1 MSNRPTVIFR
11 ADGNRDIGSGH
22 IMRCSSIAS
31 ALDSLGARAIF
42 AVSDD
47 ASASM
52 ARVQGLDAR
61 VLGGEARCLGADD
74 AARLADLA
82 RAEGATAILID
93 TYAVTDAFFT
103 ALRTALARRFA
114 PPCPAPPR
122 ICLIDDAFTF
132 ADGATTR
139 PVVRD
144 VDVVVNYSLDFSVCD
159 YVTFTEAG
167 GTALVGPSFAPL
179 RPEFASA
186 GFEVGDEVRRVLV
199 TCGSTNPA
207 RVLEKMAQTV
217 LRTLP
222 DAHLDVVVGMNATF
236 AGDACRTSRVTL
248 HDNPSHMA
256 SLMSAAD
263 LAVSAAGTT
272 VYELIAV
279 GTPSIVFPLVDN
291 QRRNAREFAQA
302 GLGMALRGPD
312 DLGEPLAC
320 ALRSLA
326 CGEEGLRRRA
336 TFSGA
341 MREISGGGTGAL
353 RVARVLVGGK

>member
-1 MSNRPTVIFR
+1 MVIFR

-22 IMRCSSIAS
+22 IMRCASIAI
-31 ALDSLGARAIF
+31 ALASLGARAIF

-52 ARVQGLDAR
+52 ARAQGLDAR

-82 RAEGATAILID
+82 RAEGATAILVD
-93 TYAVTDAFFT
+93 TYAATDAFFS
-103 ALRTALARRFA
+103 ALRTALAPRPA
-114 PPCPAPPR
+114 PPRLAPPR

-132 ADGATTR
+132 ADGATIC

-144 VDVVVNYSLDFSVCD
+144 VDVVVNYSLGFSVRD
-159 YVTFTEAG
+159 YAALIETG

-199 TCGSTNPA
+199 TSGSTNPA
-207 RVLEKMAQTV
+207 RVLEKTAQTV
-217 LRTLP
+217 LRILP

-236 AGDACRTSRVTL
+236 DDDACRTSRVTL
-248 HDNPSHMA
+248 HDNPSRMA

-291 QRRNAREFAQA
+291 QRHNAREFAQA

-326 CGEEGLRRRA
+326 CGEAGHRRRA
-336 TFSGA
+336 AFSDA
-341 MREISGGGTGAL
+341 MREVADGGTGAL
-353 RVARVLVGGK
+353 RVARVLAGGE